1 MLNIRSF
8 YKSID
13 IGKRYM
19 SIKDRLRIPVIQ
31 APMFLL
37 SGPEMVI
44 ASCKAGVIGSFPTS
58 NARTLDQLEDWLIKI
73 TDAVGDDINAA
84 PWAINIIMHRSNP
97 RRHKD
102 LQLAIKYKAPMVITA
117 LGSPKEAVDSIH
129 SYGGKIYADVIN
141 IDYARKA
148 AESGVDGLALICA
161 GAGGHTGQLS
171 PFAFIDEVKTF
182 FDGEIILAGCMSSG
196 RSVHAAEVLGA
207 DYVYMGTRF
216 IATKESLAQDEYKQ
230 MIVESSVRDIVPSD
244 AITGVKANWLRSSLL
259 NAGYDPENMP
269 PAANIDFASA
279 AGDVKRWRD
288 IWAAGQGV
296 GVIKKVQSV
305 SKVVDQLES
314 EYNDSKS
321 NGDWRS

>member
-8 YKSID
+8 YKSKL
-13 IGKRYM
+13 GVKRSM

-44 ASCKAGVIGSFPTS
+44 ASCKAGVIGSFPTP
-58 NARTLDQLEDWLIKI
+58 NTRTQEQLEDWLIKI
-73 TDAVGDDINAA
+73 TDAVDADVDAA

-97 RRHKD
+97 RRHQD
-102 LQLAIKYKAPMVITA
+102 LELAIKYKAPMVITA

-141 IDYARKA
+141 VDYARKA
-148 AESGVDGLALICA
+148 AASGVDGLALVCA

-182 FDGEIILAGCMSSG
+182 FSGEIILAGGMSSG

-230 MIVESSVRDIVPSD
+230 MIIESSVRDIVPSD

-259 NAGYDPENMP
+259 RAGYDLENMP
-269 PAANIDFASA
+269 SAANIDFASGA
-279 AGDVKRWRD
+279 DDIKRWRD

-296 GVIKKVQSV
+296 GAIKKVQSI
-305 SKVVDQLES
+305 SRVVDQLES
-314 EYNDSKS
+314 EYIDSKS
-321 NGDWRS
+321 NKDGRG

>member
-8 YKSID
+8 YKSKSGD
-13 IGKRYM
+13 KRSM
-19 SIKDRLRIPVIQ
+19 SIKDRLRIPIIQ

-44 ASCKAGVIGSFPTS
+44 ASCKAGVIGSFPTP
-58 NARTLDQLEDWLIKI
+58 NARTLEQLEDWLIKI
-73 TDAVGDDINAA
+73 TDAVEDDVGAA

-97 RRHKD
+97 RRHQD
-102 LQLAIKYKAPMVITA
+102 LELAIKYKAPVVITA

-129 SYGGKIYADVIN
+129 SYGGKIYADVIS

-148 AESGVDGLALICA
+148 AASGVDGLALVCA

-182 FDGEIILAGCMSSG
+182 FSGEIILAGGMSSG

-207 DYVYMGTRF
+207 DYAYMGTRF
-216 IATKESLAQDEYKQ
+216 IATKESLAQDKYKQ
-230 MIVESSVRDIVPSD
+230 MIIESSVRDIVPSD

-259 NAGYDPENMP
+259 SAGYDPENMP

-296 GVIKKVQSV
+296 GAIKKVQTISE
-305 SKVVDQLES
+305 VVDQLER
-314 EYNDSKS
+314 EYIDSKS
-321 NGDWRS
+321 NRDGRL